1 MLRQSWAADKAERG
15 SFCHSRLKIES
26 KPKIIIKR
34 ESREAFNSNVVRE
47 VF

>member
-26 KPKIIIKR
+26 KPKIIKR